1 MNEEQFKILT
11 EKLDFISKM
20 LLLNI
25 VKDLEFSEQVTQL
38 SNLGLKE
45 TEIAK
50 ILNSTRDK
58 VHSIMRKTKWLKKKK
73 YQIQKWLRDYW

>member
-1 MNEEQFKILT
+1 MKLKNTKNLKQKKQVKKLNEEQFKILT

-58 VHSIMRKTKWLKKKK
+58 VHSIMRKTK
-73 YQIQKWLRDYW
+73 